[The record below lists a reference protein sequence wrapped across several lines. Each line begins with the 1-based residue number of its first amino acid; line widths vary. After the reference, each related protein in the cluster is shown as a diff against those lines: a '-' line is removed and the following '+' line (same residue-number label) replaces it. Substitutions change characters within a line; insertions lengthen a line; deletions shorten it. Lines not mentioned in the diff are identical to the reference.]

1 MTCSIPLTEF
11 RPSSA
16 ETGKEALRANLQ
28 WKAWSLILGQ
38 GRVFLSFFKLG
49 YYITYMH
56 WISYCMKARKLL
68 LFFLKQIPTALWDQI
83 QLQCK
88 WLVWPSVI
96 HSVCVFVCVWL
107 QWRYIYT
114 EDQNHEPCWQPAA
127 SAARNKTRNKCF
139 MKQTYTS
146 LPYFS
151 VTSLLPAAASNHLG
165 FCTFSFNSNNFFRK
179 VT

>member
-1 MTCSIPLTEF
+1 MFNSINWVQTILCRDWKRGTACK
-11 RPSSA
+11 PSMKSLKSDPW
-16 ETGKEALRANLQ
+16 TGPCFSQLFQIGLLYYLHALNI
-28 WKAWSLILGQ
+28 ILYE
-38 GRVFLSFFKLG
+38 SKKTAFF
-49 YYITYMH
+49 
-56 WISYCMKARKLL
+56 
-68 LFFLKQIPTALWDQI
+68 FFFKQIPTALWDQI